1 MAAARVSARPQVR
14 IGDYVVDFL
23 ADNGVVVECDGARY
37 HDEEADAR
45 RDATLEAT
53 GHRVVRFTGSRIA
66 READACAREVADA
79 VARRVPPNRPI
90 GHDGLRER
98 QIDAILHGSGPAVV
112 LAPAGSGKTRVV
124 EERIRALIRQGVAP
138 ERICALSFTNAA
150 VDEMEARLGADGT
163 GVRFTTL
170 HALASDICR
179 ERYGPRSICQGSSPG
194 GLTRAALVRTLLRP
208 SEFRAR
214 SAVRLWVNALSEYRQ
229 SLRLPDLGELPIEDD
244 DKAGRFLEV
253 HAGYETALARRN
265 ATDFEGLV
273 LDAIRLLTSEPV
285 RRLDW
290 AGRYDH
296 WIVDEF
302 QDLPAGKLKLVRL
315 LAAPHRNLFLVGD
328 DDQVIYGFAG
338 ATPRGLLDLNQSLP
352 DIREYVLDTNFR
364 CPHELVVRS
373 QWLIRRN
380 LHRKDKGTVG
390 HRPLERDERVVV
402 RADAAYDQVAVDWV
416 TAQIS
421 RGAKPE
427 DIALLFR
434 IKDMAAPVEHALR
447 AAGLRFTPCAR
458 PDFYELPVVL
468 HTRSWLRVVSGSATA
483 QDFERS
489 LKWPTLYLT
498 SDATSWL
505 IDAANPEER
514 IAAAAAQPQIVPRS
528 EKQTAEE
535 LGNRLKR
542 YSATVLAARRH
553 SAPLGILR
561 QLSLDAAA
569 DAFPAPAGAAPARV
583 TLAILARVASY
594 FQTVADMERWI
605 ANEADDPDYA
615 PPETLA
621 DDELKSTPP
630 TGSILLASVHAAK
643 GRQFPAVAVLG
654 PLDGMPDKRAETD
667 EQLEEERRV
676 AYVAVTRAQ
685 EQLLFCA
692 SKLYA
697 SELNRSPDGITW
709 LMYRDGGSRKS
720 SRNSTTDR
728 PSRRDR
734 PPIAERTIARPPAHR
749 SDVFCT
755 TCRRRYT
762 GPAVGAPC
770 PTPRCPGTTVVFRRG
785 LL

>member
-1 MAAARVSARPQVR
+1 M
-14 IGDYVVDFL
+14 
-23 ADNGVVVECDGARY
+23 
-37 HDEEADAR
+37 
-45 RDATLEAT
+45 
-53 GHRVVRFTGSRIA
+53 
-66 READACAREVADA
+66 
-79 VARRVPPNRPI
+79 
-90 GHDGLRER
+90 
-98 QIDAILHGSGPAVV
+98 
-112 LAPAGSGKTRVV
+112 
-124 EERIRALIRQGVAP
+124 LIRQGVAP

-150 VDEMEARLGADGT
+150 VEEMEARLGADGT

-179 ERYGPRSICQGSSPG
+179 ERYGRRSICQGSRPG
-194 GLTRAALVRTLLRP
+194 GLTRAAVVRTLLRP
-208 SEFRAR
+208 NEFRAR
-214 SAVRLWVNALSEYRQ
+214 SAVRLWVDALSEYRQ
-229 SLRLPDLGELPIEDD
+229 SLRLPDLGDLPIKDEDEV
-244 DKAGRFLEV
+244 ARFLEV
-253 HAGYETALARRN
+253 HAEYEAALARRN

-273 LDAIRLLTSEPV
+273 LDAIRILTSEPV

-338 ATPRGLLDLNQSLP
+338 ATPRGLLDLSESLP

-380 LHRKDKGTVG
+380 LHRKDKGTVA

-402 RADAAYDQVAVDWV
+402 RADAAYDRVAVEWV
-416 TAQIS
+416 SAQIS

-427 DIALLFR
+427 EIALLFR

-468 HTRSWLRVVSGSATA
+468 HARSWLRVVSGSAVA

-498 SDATSWL
+498 KAATDWL
-505 IDAANPEER
+505 IDAINPEER
-514 IAAAAAQPQIVPRS
+514 IAAAAAQPQGVPRS

-535 LGNRLKR
+535 LGERLKR
-542 YSATVLAARRH
+542 YSATIVAARLH
-553 SAPLGILR
+553 STPLDILR
-561 QLSLDAAA
+561 RLSLEAAA

-594 FQTVADMERWI
+594 FPTVAEMERWI
-605 ANEADDPDYA
+605 ANEARDPDYA

-621 DDELKSTPP
+621 DDQLEPTPS
-630 TGSILLASVHAAK
+630 GSILLASVHAAK

-667 EQLEEERRV
+667 EQFEGGAASRLRRCNQSSGTALV
-676 AYVAVTRAQ
+676 LRV
-685 EQLLFCA
+685 
-692 SKLYA
+692 KLYA
-697 SELNRSPDGITW
+697 SELNRSPDGISW
-709 LMYRDGGSRKS
+709 LTYRHGGSSDS
-720 SRNSTTDR
+720 SRPSTTTR
-728 PSRRDR
+728 PPRRDD
-734 PPIAERTIARPPAHR
+734 PPNQKRAMAPTPAART
-749 SDVFCT
+749 DVFCT
-755 TCRRRYT
+755 TCRRRYS
-762 GPAVGAPC
+762 GPAVGASC
-770 PTPRCPGTTVVFRRG
+770 PTPNCPGTMVVFRRG